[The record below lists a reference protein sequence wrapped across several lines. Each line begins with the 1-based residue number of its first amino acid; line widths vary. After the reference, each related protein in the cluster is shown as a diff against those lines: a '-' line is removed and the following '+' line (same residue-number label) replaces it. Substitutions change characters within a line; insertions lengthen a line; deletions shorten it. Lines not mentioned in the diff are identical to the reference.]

1 MNAVSETL
9 YKIRIERT
17 LYQFDEPILFTARVG
32 MLNALFVRT
41 DLTEDGHEFLSCY
54 IDDNHLDG
62 LLEGRLSVRG
72 AFEAQSDN
80 FLVYANDAYE
90 VSKELKV
97 TGDELQCRLP
107 DPNVGVFEHL
117 GECPDVLQE
126 KNAFLAIY
134 FRGENLGRGSIQYS
148 TLMKLLG
155 TVQVFARNVLVP
167 PSLRGYK
174 ASTLDFLVG
183 DPALGSLMIAIKEP
197 TFNVSR
203 LRQTQNDQ
211 GLTSQRLKD
220 GASTHK
226 NEFFAEVQELVESP
240 HKFRAA
246 HTDDEEDIFESI
258 KHLLPSDDTPYS
270 NLTFSTQ
277 DGKSLKRI
285 SIDRDRADRVRA
297 SYSTA
302 NSVRSRRSGVIVEI
316 NASSA
321 TLLLRSAS
329 GAVTTSDFTR
339 EAFAELRR
347 NPDFKIGARLI
358 LDGELFERPRRDYL
372 VVKDVVSL
380 NDVAL
385 A

>member
-1 MNAVSETL
+1 MNAAAGTL

-41 DLTEDGHEFLSCY
+41 DYTEDGHEFLSCY
-54 IDDNHLDG
+54 IDDKHLDG

-90 VSKELKV
+90 VSKELTV
-97 TGDELQCRLP
+97 TGDELKGRLP

-126 KNAFLAIY
+126 KNAFLAVY
-134 FRGENLGRGSIQYS
+134 FRGENLRRDAIPYS

-167 PSLRGYK
+167 PSLRGHK

-197 TFNVSR
+197 TFNLSR
-203 LRQTQNDQ
+203 LRHAQNDKN
-211 GLTSQRLKD
+211 LTREGLKD
-220 GASTHK
+220 GASNHK
-226 NEFFAEVQELVESP
+226 DEFFAEVQELVESP
-240 HKFRAA
+240 QNFRAA
-246 HTDDEEDIFESI
+246 HIDDEEDVFESI

-277 DGKSLKRI
+277 DGNSLKRI

-297 SYSTA
+297 SYSNA
-302 NSVRSRRSGVIVEI
+302 NSVRSRRSGTIVEI

-321 TLLLRSAS
+321 TLLLRSPG
-329 GAVTTSDFTR
+329 GAITTSSFTR
-339 EAFAELRR
+339 EAFDAMRR
-347 NPDFKIGARLI
+347 NIDFKIGARLI
-358 LDGELFERPRRDYL
+358 VDGDLIERPRRDYL
-372 VVKDVVSL
+372 TVQNVASL
-380 NDVAL
+380 NDRPLV
-385 A
+385 